1 MYDQYLSFMNMS
13 LGNVSAALDANE
25 FFKSPIFYVKKL
37 ELPCKDPVRDT
48 FN

>member
-1 MYDQYLSFMNMS
+1 MAISRS
-13 LGNVSAALDANE
+13 ESCSANAGDGAE
-25 FFKSPIFYVKKL
+25 SASVGGDGRGGSVKKL